1 MRDRLFLQIGRIG
14 HDHVLVDTQRHVAVD
29 LDQQRALLDLLDR
42 TVNTAGG
49 NDLVAFFE
57 TFA

>member
-49 NDLVAFFE
+49 NCRLF
-57 TFA
+57 